1 MQTLFLQGPS
11 ATLRMIVLVIT
22 SVILMT
28 VDHRWNHIEIVR
40 NTLSHLLYPLQYT
53 IDLPI
58 RLYYWADETLSTH
71 QTLLDKNRE
80 LNDIHLQ
87 SRVQLQK
94 LDILERENARLRALL
109 SATPKISE
117 KTLIAEIINVDV
129 DPYRHLIVLN
139 KSSGDG
145 VYKGQP
151 IIDAQGVMGQILYV
165 SASSSTAMLIT
176 DASHALPV
184 QIDRTGLR
192 AVAFGTGKI
201 DYLDL
206 RHMPHNADIRK
217 GDKLITSGLG
227 GRFPPNYPVAV
238 ITQVERPAGEAFA
251 QIKAEPLAQLD
262 HSREVLLVWHDQAI
276 AEDHPEETGT
286 ATEIETET
294 EVETNKTEQ
303 TGARTETETMAD
315 TEAEAETDT
324 ETDFD
329 EDQ

>member
-1 MQTLFLQGPS
+1 
-11 ATLRMIVLVIT
+11 MIS

-58 RLYYWADETLSTH
+58 RLYYWADESLSSH
-71 QTLLDKNRE
+71 QILLDENRE
-80 LNDIHLQ
+80 LKDRHLQ

-94 LDILERENARLRALL
+94 LDILEKENSRLRALL

-117 KTLIAEIINVDV
+117 RTLIAEIINVDV

-139 KSSGDG
+139 KSSRDD

-151 IIDAQGVMGQILYV
+151 IIDAHGVMGQILYV
-165 SASSSTAMLIT
+165 STASSTAMLIT

-206 RHMPHNADIRK
+206 RHIPHNADIRE
-217 GDKLITSGLG
+217 GDTLITSGLG
-227 GRFPPNYPVAV
+227 GHFPPNYPVAI
-238 ITQVERPAGEAFA
+238 ITHIERVTGESFA
-251 QIKAEPLAQLD
+251 QIRAEPLAQLD
-262 HSREVLLVWHDQAI
+262 HSREVLLVWHNPTFLEPHTVDT
-276 AEDHPEETGT
+276 ETEVVT
-286 ATEIETET
+286 KTQTETSNELETET
-294 EVETNKTEQ
+294 EAEV
-303 TGARTETETMAD
+303 
-315 TEAEAETDT
+315 EAEIETDHY
-324 ETDFD
+324 E
-329 EDQ
+329 E